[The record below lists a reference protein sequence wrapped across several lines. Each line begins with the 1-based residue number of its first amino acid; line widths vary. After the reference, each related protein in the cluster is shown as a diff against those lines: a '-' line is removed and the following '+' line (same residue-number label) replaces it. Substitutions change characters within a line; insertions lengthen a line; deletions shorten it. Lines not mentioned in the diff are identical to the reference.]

1 MVDPLFGTRL
11 YRAMRDAYVPA
22 STPVAKQSEAAVV
35 VQISS
40 AAKERMNEDQITPEA
55 DTQAFEPEMPL
66 YFNRPRAKA
75 RQG

>member
-22 STPVAKQSEAAVV
+22 STPVVTRNEAAVV

-40 AAKERMNEDQITPEA
+40 AAKERMNEERIARDGSSA
-55 DTQAFEPEMPL
+55 DYEPEVPL
-66 YFNRPRAKA
+66 YFHRPRPKA
-75 RQG
+75 QQR

>member
-22 STPVAKQSEAAVV
+22 STPVVTQSEAAVV

-40 AAKERMNEDQITPEA
+40 AAKERMSEERVARENG
-55 DTQAFEPEMPL
+55 TQDFEPEVPL
-66 YFNRPRAKA
+66 YFNPRAKA
-75 RQG
+75 QQR